1 MKKTIAI
8 ITIVVGII
16 VMILGL
22 CIQPGKVYL
31 YNDSSYSVPGAAFGA
46 DFYTYVYDGIDTIVD
61 ELDDINEGMS
71 DLVYGVKS
79 ICDTV
84 AKVGK
89 MIVISI
95 GLLIVVMGL
104 KELPDNSQV
113 APASQSPVSAPVAF
127 TPVQD
132 KGWVCTCG
140 ASHFDSISCS
150 CGKTKEEV
158 LRGTV
163 TENNKNFPE

>member
-1 MKKTIAI
+1 MMKKIIAI
-8 ITIVVGII
+8 ITIIVGII
-16 VMILGL
+16 VIVLGL

-31 YNDSSYSVPGAAFGA
+31 HNDSIYSVPSAAFGA
-46 DFYTYVYDGIDTIVD
+46 DFYTYVYDGVDTIVD
-61 ELDDINEGMS
+61 ELDDINR
-71 DLVYGVKS
+71 GVETIAS
-79 ICDTV
+79 
-84 AKVGK
+84 AGK

-95 GLLIVVMGL
+95 GLLIVAMGL
-104 KELPDNSQV
+104 KELPDHSQV

-127 TPVQD
+127 TPVQN
-132 KGWVCTCG
+132 KGWICTCG
-140 ASHFDSISCS
+140 ASHFDAVSCS